1 MKRISCILSL
11 LFILPFVVSI
21 QIIARDNFSFLHI
34 GDQMGLSQSNVKSI
48 AQDSYGFMWFGT
60 KNGLNRFDGHSII
73 QKKCYDNNL
82 KRGNQNISALYENQD
97 KILWIGTDEGVYRYD
112 HVTERISYFGEKTE
126 DGRSISNWIACIT
139 EDQLGET
146 WMLAPE
152 NGIFKY
158 NNGKLYHYDWQSP
171 DYYKNNISWVT
182 VTENGEVWACSWY
195 KGIAR
200 YNRQKDMFI
209 PIREDING
217 NKLEGLEI
225 NMLCQVGD
233 NLLLAIQTGGVLRY
247 NMRTRELVDISNDEL
262 RHTIVRTIYNHEGK
276 IWIGTYDG
284 IFIMND
290 KFVVVDHLTSNQ
302 LDPTSI
308 NDNII
313 YCSYQDREGGIW
325 VGTMYGGVNYL
336 PKRSIDFHVLTY
348 PLTPEMPSKRIREIT
363 TNGAGRLWVGTETAG
378 FFNIEEA
385 SHKIT
390 IHHNP
395 FAENT
400 DVTLAV
406 TTDGGQTYLSYFK
419 KGVEHIDASGIR
431 KFYKYSDLHIKGSS
445 VYAIFV
451 SREGELWIGTDG
463 GVYKSKKGLTQ
474 LNRVVDDIW
483 VFDIM
488 ESMDGT
494 FWLATIGSGV
504 FHYNP
509 KDNSIKRYEKRS
521 DANNELSSN
530 SVSSIMQD
538 SKGRIWLSTDR
549 GGLCRYNNE
558 SDDFTRFSIEEGLPD
573 NVVYKV
579 LEDKAGNLW
588 FGTNHGLVRFNPETK
603 NIRVFTT
610 TDGISGNEFNY
621 KSAVVGSDGNFYFGT
636 TEGITYFNPS
646 QEQMISREYPIYLT
660 RMSIFNHEVT
670 IDSPNSSLKKSLL
683 ETNSIS
689 LPYDRSNISF
699 DVALLN
705 YSNFENYKY
714 EYRLEPVDKEWLTGG
729 NRTFTI
735 SYANLV
741 PGTYTL
747 HLRAKTGLE
756 DNNYSTRDLVINIKS
771 PWWQTI
777 WAYLLYAL
785 LLIAAIWTWFIW
797 YRNHKNEQLQEQKH
811 LFEVEKEKE
820 LYENKVAFFTEIA
833 HEIRTPLTLISGPL
847 EIINR
852 IKLKDSTLAHNLQ
865 IISSNVHRLMTLA
878 TQLLDFHRLGNQAM
892 TLKLGIVDV
901 GRLLQDT
908 IERFEPTFSVRGKKI
923 MVSKIEEG
931 VFANIDK
938 EAITKILSNL
948 LNNALKYS
956 NKETEI
962 NLQRQENSFV
972 IRVTSDG
979 TRIPEERSED
989 IFQPFTQLENKE
1001 KVFGGIGIGLPMSRS
1016 LASLHKGTLL
1026 LDQTQEKNCFVL
1038 TIPLNQSDE
1047 KIEEALEMPVSA
1059 IIAQET
1065 DTTESHNGNNI
1076 LIVEDDEEI
1085 LSFIKDQLEEE
1096 FHVLIAR
1103 NGEEGLEIVRN
1114 NEIDLV
1120 ISDIMMP
1127 VMDGFTMCKEIKAD
1141 PEHSN
1146 VPVVFLTA
1154 KGDIESKVQGLR
1166 CGAESYIEKP
1176 FSMRYLQGQI
1186 ASILENRYRER
1197 VAFSKRPYI
1206 PEKNRQVSKEDK
1218 ELIDKIIT
1226 IMNENLKDENFNVE
1240 SLASKLY
1247 MSRSSLLR
1255 KIRSLFNVSPIYF
1268 IRMFRLK
1275 RAAELI
1281 QDGRYRLGEI
1291 CRMVGFN
1298 SPSYFSKLFALQF
1311 GMTPKE
1317 FEKEVNSKRDKAEIP
1332 FSLDLSEMFQNI
1344 STNEE
1349 EDNE

>member
-1 MKRISCILSL
+1 MKRIFRILSVLSSL
-11 LFILPFVVSI
+11 LFIASI
-21 QIIARDNFSFLHI
+21 QVVARDNLSFLHI
-34 GDQMGLSQSNVKSI
+34 GDQIGLSQSNVKSI
-48 AQDSYGFMWFGT
+48 AQDNYGFMWFGT
-60 KNGLNRFDGHSII
+60 KNGLNRFDGHSMI
-73 QKKCYDNNL
+73 QKKCYDNKL

-97 KILWIGTDEGVYRYD
+97 KILWIGTDAGVYRYD
-112 HVTERISYFGEKTE
+112 HVTERISYFGEKTD
-126 DGRSISNWIACIT
+126 DGRSINNWVACIT

-152 NGIFKY
+152 NGIFRYHK
-158 NNGKLYHYDWQSP
+158 GKLYHYDWAP
-171 DYYKNNISWVT
+171 YEDKHNISWIT

-200 YNRQKDMFI
+200 YNRQQDKFI
-209 PIREDING
+209 PIKEDVHG

-225 NMLCQVGD
+225 NMLCQIGD
-233 NLLLAIQTGGVLRY
+233 NLLFAIQTGGVLRY
-247 NMRTRELVDISNDEL
+247 NLRTHELADVSNEEL
-262 RHTIVRTIYNHEGK
+262 RHTIVRTIHNHEGK

-284 IFIMND
+284 IFVMND
-290 KFVVVDHLTSNQ
+290 KFNIVNHLTANE
-302 LDPTSI
+302 LDPTSL

-336 PKRSIDFHVLTY
+336 PKRSIDFHFLTSS
-348 PLTPEMPSKRIREIT
+348 LSPEMPSKRIREIA
-363 TNGAGRLWVGTETAG
+363 TNGVGNMWVGTETAG
-378 FFNIEEA
+378 FFNLEEA
-385 SHKIT
+385 THHIT
-390 IHHNP
+390 VHHNP
-395 FAENT
+395 SAEST

-406 TTDGGQTYLSYFK
+406 ASDGGQTYLSYFK
-419 KGVEHIDASGIR
+419 KGVEHISATGVR
-431 KFYKYSDLHIKGSS
+431 KFYKYSDLHLKGSS

-451 SREGELWIGTDG
+451 SREGELWVGTDG
-463 GVYKSKKGLTQ
+463 GVYKSKGGLTE
-474 LNRVVDDIW
+474 LKKVVEDIW
-483 VFDIM
+483 CFDIM

-494 FWLATIGSGV
+494 FWITTMGSGV
-504 FHYNP
+504 LHYNP
-509 KDNSIKRYEKRS
+509 KGNSIKRYEKHS
-521 DANNELSSN
+521 DATNELSSN

-538 SKGRIWLSTDR
+538 SKGRTWLSTDR
-549 GGLCRYNNE
+549 GGLCRYNAEN
-558 SDDFTRFSIEEGLPD
+558 DDFTRFSIEEGLPD
-573 NVVYKV
+573 NVVYKI
-579 LEDKAGNLW
+579 LEDKTGNLW
-588 FGTNHGLVRFNPETK
+588 FGTNHGLVRFNPENK

-610 TDGISGNEFNY
+610 RDGISGNEFNY
-621 KSAVVGSDGNFYFGT
+621 KSAVIGSDGNFYFGT

-646 QEQMISREYPIYLT
+646 QEQIISREFPIYLT
-660 RMSIFNHEVT
+660 RLSIFNHEVT
-670 IDSPNSSLKKSLL
+670 IGSPHSSLKKSLL

-705 YSNFENYKY
+705 YSNFENCKY
-714 EYRLEPVDKEWLTGG
+714 EYRLEPVDKEWLASG
-729 NRTFTI
+729 NRNFTI
-735 SYANLV
+735 SYANLA
-741 PGTYTL
+741 PGTYKL

-756 DNNYSTRDLVINIKS
+756 NDDYSTRDLIINIKS
-771 PWWQTI
+771 PWWQTL
-777 WAYLLYAL
+777 WAYLIYAL

-852 IKLKDSTLAHNLQ
+852 INIKDSTLAHNLQ

-892 TLKLGIVDV
+892 TLKMGIVDV
-901 GRLLQDT
+901 GKLLQDT
-908 IERFEPTFSVRGKKI
+908 IERFEPTFSVRGKI
-923 MVSKIEEG
+923 ITSRIEEG

-962 NLQRQENSFV
+962 KLQKQADSFT
-972 IRVTSDG
+972 ISVTSDG
-979 TRIPEERSED
+979 TRIPEEKSED
-989 IFQPFTQLENKE
+989 IFQPFTQLETKE

-1026 LDQTQEKNCFVL
+1026 LDQEQEKNCFVL
-1038 TIPLNQSDE
+1038 TIPLNLPEE
-1047 KIEEALEMPVSA
+1047 KIEDAVETPASA
-1059 IIAQET
+1059 IITQDTET
-1065 DTTESHNGNNI
+1065 AEAHNGNNI

-1085 LSFIKDQLEEE
+1085 LSFIKDQLQEG

-1103 NGEEGLEIVRN
+1103 NGEEGLQIVRN

-1154 KGDIESKVQGLR
+1154 KDDIESKVQGLR

-1186 ASILENRYRER
+1186 ESILENRYRER
-1197 VAFSKRPYI
+1197 VAFSKRPFI
-1206 PEKNRQVSKEDK
+1206 PEKNRQVNQEDK

-1240 SLASKLY
+1240 TLASMLY

-1255 KIRSLFNVSPIYF
+1255 KIRALFNVSPIYF

-1298 SPSYFSKLFALQF
+1298 SPSYFSKLFAQQF
-1311 GMTPKE
+1311 GMTPKD
-1317 FEKEVNSKRDKAEIP
+1317 FEKEVNSKRDKAEVP
-1332 FSLDLSEMFQNI
+1332 FSLDLNEMFQNI

-1349 EDNE
+1349 DDKD